1 MGCIAFVN
9 LLSTSREMSPTE
21 TRVRIGELSRRVG
34 VPPELLRAWERR
46 YGLLAPDRTGGGLR
60 LYSAEDEARVRRMQ
74 AFLAEGLAA
83 GEAAGAALRAAPAR
97 APEATA
103 LPGTPVEERLEALD
117 LALESFD
124 AVSAQRTFD
133 ALQAELSLDPFLT
146 QVVLPFL
153 RRLGE
158 RWALGDVSVAQEHFA
173 SNLLRDRIHSL
184 AQGWDAGAGPRAL
197 LACPPGES
205 HHLGLSCFGLA
216 LRARGWRITFLGAE
230 TPFETILDTVAS
242 LAPDLTVM
250 SAVDPARFAA
260 AEGQLTELATATPLA
275 LAGAGAGTRI
285 AERVGARLLE
295 ADPVSAADLIAGEG
309 RLDR

>member
-1 MGCIAFVN
+1 MNA
-9 LLSTSREMSPTE
+9 TE

-34 VPPELLRAWERR
+34 VAPELLRAWERR
-46 YGLLAPDRTGGGLR
+46 YGLLSPERTGGGLR
-60 LYSAEDEARVRRMQ
+60 LYSGEDEARVRRMQ

-83 GEAAGAALRAAPAR
+83 GEAARAALRAELRGPPELAAP
-97 APEATA
+97 
-103 LPGTPVEERLEALD
+103 PGAPVEARVRALEEALGR
-117 LALESFD
+117 FD

-133 ALQAELSLDPFLT
+133 ALQAELSLDPFLGE
-146 QVVLPFL
+146 VVLPFL

-158 RWALGDVSVAQEHFA
+158 RWATGEVSVAQEHFA
-173 SNLLRDRIHSL
+173 SNLLRDRIHTL
-184 AQGWDAGAGPRAL
+184 AQGWDAGTGPRAL

-230 TPFETILDTVAS
+230 TPFDTILDTIAA
-242 LAPDLTVM
+242 LEPDVTVL

-260 AEGQLTELATATPLA
+260 AEDQLSELAAATPLI
-275 LAGAGAGTRI
+275 LAGAGAGPLI

-295 ADPVSAADLIAGEG
+295 VDPVSAADLLARE
-309 RLDR
+309 R

>member
-1 MGCIAFVN
+1 MNA
-9 LLSTSREMSPTE
+9 TE

-34 VPPELLRAWERR
+34 VAPELLRAWERR
-46 YGLLAPDRTGGGLR
+46 YGLLSPERTGGGLR
-60 LYSAEDEARVRRMQ
+60 LYAAEDEARVRRMQ

-83 GEAAGAALRAAPAR
+83 GEAARAALRAAPS
-97 APEATA
+97 P
-103 LPGTPVEERLEALD
+103 
-117 LALESFD
+117 ALEPVAQPGARVEDRLRALEVALERFD
-124 AVSAQRTFD
+124 AVSAQRIFD

-146 QVVLPFL
+146 AVVLPFL

-158 RWALGDVSVAQEHFA
+158 RWAIGDVTVAQEHFA
-173 SNLLRDRIHSL
+173 SNLLRDRIHTL

-230 TPFETILDTVAS
+230 TPFETILETIGS
-242 LAPDLTVM
+242 LEPAVTVM

-260 AEGQLTELATATPLA
+260 AEDQLAELAAATPLM
-275 LAGAGAGTRI
+275 LAGAGAGPKI

-295 ADPVSAADLIAGEG
+295 VDPVTAADLIAREP
-309 RLDR
+309 

>member
-1 MGCIAFVN
+1 MTA
-9 LLSTSREMSPTE
+9 TE

-34 VPPELLRAWERR
+34 VAPELLRAWERR
-46 YGLLAPDRTGGGLR
+46 YGLLSPDRTGGGLR
-60 LYSAEDEARVRRMQ
+60 LYTLEDEAQVRRMQ

-83 GEAAGAALRAAPAR
+83 GEAAAAALRAAPSPGAEPAAQPGAR
-97 APEATA
+97 IEDRLRA
-103 LPGTPVEERLEALD
+103 LE
-117 LALESFD
+117 LALERFD

-146 QVVLPFL
+146 GVVLPFL

-158 RWALGDVSVAQEHFA
+158 RWAIGDVSVAQEHFA
-173 SNLLRDRIHSL
+173 SNLLRDRIHTL

-230 TPFETILDTVAS
+230 TPFDTILETIGS
-242 LAPDLTVM
+242 LAPDVTVM

-260 AEGQLTELATATPLA
+260 AEDQLAELAAATPLV
-275 LAGAGAGTRI
+275 LAGAGAGPRI

-295 ADPVSAADLIAGEG
+295 VDPVSAADLIARE
-309 RLDR
+309 R